1 MKVIQ
6 CKQGDIYMINFEKLA
21 RPIIN
26 DNIGLALI
34 TQNDVGNHFSP
45 TTIVAPIIE
54 KHKVESYNV
63 SIKLPNF
70 RYKDSNEYYVLLDAQ
85 YTIDKKSRFLEK
97 VSSIS
102 NEDLNIIIAQALKVI
117 NPAASDP
124 ISSSISNLETFIK
137 NHSKKDFKECYE
149 EMIKT
154 EQLKVKSICEKY
166 DICFNEYNSKFD
178 KIIEF
183 VNKL

>member
-1 MKVIQ
+1 
-6 CKQGDIYMINFEKLA
+6 MINFEKLA

-85 YTIDKKSRFLEK
+85 YTIDKKVDS
-97 VSSIS
+97 
-102 NEDLNIIIAQALKVI
+102 
-117 NPAASDP
+117 
-124 ISSSISNLETFIK
+124 
-137 NHSKKDFKECYE
+137 
-149 EMIKT
+149 
-154 EQLKVKSICEKY
+154 
-166 DICFNEYNSKFD
+166 
-178 KIIEF
+178 
-183 VNKL
+183 